1 MPAAQRF
8 KRGRPIGLELTW
20 TVPAPQTWSSLESLE
35 LRIRQQDDVVL
46 ALRWVERDNT
56 LQLLG
61 AKRSAGA
68 VNPTSRVLLRTRRA
82 RLRVEQTTVATSGP
96 TGQSVIIRVVVAL
109 KPRGRRGSLLVDAIA
124 INDAGEQEVA
134 QGVGA
139 LAFGRERA
147 GGRRRR
153 Q

>member
-1 MPAAQRF
+1 MLTLVASAFQHTD
-8 KRGRPIGLELTW
+8 PISLLL
-20 TVPAPQTWSSLESLE
+20 ASSRHAKNLMNISL
-35 LRIRQQDDVVL
+35 
-46 ALRWVERDNT
+46 
-56 LQLLG
+56 
-61 AKRSAGA
+61 
-68 VNPTSRVLLRTRRA
+68 
-82 RLRVEQTTVATSGP
+82 SGP